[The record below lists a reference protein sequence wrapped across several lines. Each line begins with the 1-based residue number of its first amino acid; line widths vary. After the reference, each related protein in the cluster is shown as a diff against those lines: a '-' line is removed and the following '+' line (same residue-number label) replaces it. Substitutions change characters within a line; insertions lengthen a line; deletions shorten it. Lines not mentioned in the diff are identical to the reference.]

1 MKHAESIPG
10 DDHIRQAVKAYTPHP
25 QEGDWEA
32 MSRLLDEKD
41 AGLAAPPDPYPVPG
55 PSLPPGWGR
64 FLIGGWLLGALLLTA
79 FALSTPDRPSPLP
92 FPSTPDSLSS
102 PPAPAPPTAIQPP
115 ADEVIPV
122 ALTNLPAAPTSNRT
136 NTVSAKDIPTITN
149 ESALLPTH
157 NEQGA
162 GLAATPLEKG
172 LRPASI
178 RLEELPESFYNVGL
192 MAVSRLRRAP
202 SPVVL
207 ENAFPKISQV
217 VNHPAKS
224 SKISLGIYAGVLVP
238 FQPVP
243 DRVSLFPHGGLM
255 VTGNRKGGW
264 FWQAG
269 LGAKWRTRARYA
281 ESLGTSSLPD
291 QFFGETEKYSRGILL
306 LEAPVLAGRVWKNW
320 QLAGGVNMMY
330 ALPESVSDRLEK
342 EFVAE
347 TSNPASGDVTGI
359 SRHWIPGLSAMVRYR
374 FTSRIGLDLRYNQ
387 ALLPLVDASPNK
399 RYEAVHPTDLMLSV
413 SWWW

>member
-32 MSRLLDEKD
+32 MSRLLDKND

-64 FLIGGWLLGALLLTA
+64 FLLGGWLLGALLLTA
-79 FALSTPDRPSPLP
+79 FALSTHKGPSPQP
-92 FPSTPDSLSS
+92 HPSTPDSPSS
-102 PPAPAPPTAIQPP
+102 SPAPAPPTAIQPP

-122 ALTNLPAAPTSNRT
+122 ALTGLPAPTSVHT
-136 NTVSAKDIPTITN
+136 NPIPASVFATTTGDPA
-149 ESALLPTH
+149 SPPTPY
-157 NEQGA
+157 EQGA
-162 GLAATPLEKG
+162 GSAATSMDKG
-172 LRPASI
+172 LRPAGLRI
-178 RLEELPESFYNVGL
+178 EELPESFYNVGL

-202 SPVVL
+202 SPVVS
-207 ENAFPKISQV
+207 EKAFPEISQV
-217 VNHPAKS
+217 VNHPANGT
-224 SKISLGIYAGVLVP
+224 KISLGIYAGVLIP

-243 DRVSLFPHGGLM
+243 DQVSLFPQGGLM
-255 VTGNRKGGW
+255 VTGSRKGGW

-269 LGAKWRTRARYA
+269 LGAKWRARARYA

-306 LEAPVLAGRVWKNW
+306 LEAPILAGRVWKNW

-330 ALPESVSDRLEK
+330 ALPESVSDRLDK
-342 EFVAE
+342 EFDAE

-359 SRHWIPGLSAMVRYR
+359 SRHWIPGLSALVRYR